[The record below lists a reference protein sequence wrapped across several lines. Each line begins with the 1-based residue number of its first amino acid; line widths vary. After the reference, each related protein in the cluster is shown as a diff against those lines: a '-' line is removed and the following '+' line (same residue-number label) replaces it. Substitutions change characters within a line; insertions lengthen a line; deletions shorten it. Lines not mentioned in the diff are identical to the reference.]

1 MSRTWL
7 VLGVLVIAACGPRAT
22 DVAGIWEGTWA
33 ASDRQSTGT
42 LRVDITQ
49 RGKTITG
56 EIRLSLDW
64 LPQARIEGIVEG
76 ERVRWGV
83 LRGRL
88 VLLTFEGRV
97 TGDSAEGTY
106 AIGAGPGGA
115 APGGSWTA
123 RRVRRR

>member
-7 VLGVLVIAACGPRAT
+7 VLGVLVMAACGPRAT

-42 LRVDITQ
+42 FRVDVTQ

-64 LPQARIEGIVEG
+64 LPQARIEGFVEG
-76 ERVRWGV
+76 AQVRWGV
-83 LRGRL
+83 LRGGL

-97 TGDSAEGTY
+97 TGDAATGTY

-123 RRVRRR
+123 RRERQR